1 VPFVKEDP
9 AEEKAIIK
17 ADNNKKALENELLRK
32 KALLEE

>member
-17 ADNNKKALENELLRK
+17 ADKKALENELLRK